1 MKTRILATSTETVK
15 HAVIALALCF
25 GLASHAGAIIVVLTT
40 AAGDPY
46 FVGDVIS
53 GVPNSP
59 ADRLTYVNTLIG
71 LAPSTSGD
79 VISGHTYDR
88 SSTTFGSLP
97 AAATEVKG
105 GDGTGIITL
114 DQTYQYLLQ
123 KYGAAGD
130 LVWDIGNLV
139 AGTTITVPDTAFGYT
154 PNSYALFTPV
164 PLPAA
169 AWLLLSGLAG
179 MGAMARRRRRPDSTR
194 SPATL

>member
-25 GLASHAGAIIVVLTT
+25 GLASHAGATTVVLTT

-53 GVPNSP
+53 GVPNGT

-139 AGTTITVPDTAFGYT
+139 AGTTITVPDTAFGST
-154 PNSYALFTPV
+154 PNSYTLFTPV

>member
-1 MKTRILATSTETVK
+1 MKILATSTETAK

-25 GLASHAGAIIVVLTT
+25 GLASHAGATTVVLSQ
-40 AAGDPY
+40 ADAY
-46 FVGDVIS
+46 YVGDVTT
-53 GVPNSP
+53 GTPNSP
-59 ADRLTYVNTLIG
+59 TDRLTYVNNLTG

-88 SSTTFGSLP
+88 SSNFASLL

-105 GDGTGIITL
+105 GNGAGTITL
-114 DQTYQYLLQ
+114 SQTYEYLLQ
-123 KYGAAGD
+123 KYGGNSSGGD
-130 LVWDIGNLV
+130 LVWYIGNLP
-139 AGTTITVPDTAFGYT
+139 AGTMITVPGTASFGSKAYT

-179 MGAMARRRRRPDSTR
+179 VGAMARRRRNTT
-194 SPATL
+194 A